1 MCLRSFGFLFIFL
14 DFFFVFSALSGLNW
28 HRNRAFSG
36 QKLPF
41 KKWKCCRK
49 DQPRKSKDV
58 VFSAYCR
65 WKISKGVEPEFL
77 TNFFNFMLRD
87 RGHQLWIWM
96 KFKTQ
101 KSTLVHGFTQRDYT
115 LGKNNHFNYTL
126 GEKKLGVNQ
135 TVNSDNIFKTGHL
148 NNMSNP
154 LTSNVTQKINTL
166 LLLTWLSFVG
176 IHVSLLLFALLTYSK
191 VEEIRTLNLEA
202 CTRYKISAAGIFL
215 KFDPLH
221 I

>member
-1 MCLRSFGFLFIFL
+1 MCSQRPKLTSKSGIF
-14 DFFFVFSALSGLNW
+14 
-28 HRNRAFSG
+28 R
-36 QKLPF
+36 KLPF

-49 DQPRKSKDV
+49 DQPRKSKDII
-58 VFSAYCR
+58 FSAYCR
-65 WKISKGVEPEFL
+65 WKIWKGVEPEFL
-77 TNFFNFMLRD
+77 T
-87 RGHQLWIWM
+87 
-96 KFKTQ
+96 KFLNLCLATEVTNSEFGRNSRLK

-154 LTSNVTQKINTL
+154 LTSNVTQKINTP

-176 IHVSLLLFALLTYSK
+176 IHVFLLLFALLTHSK

-202 CTRYKISAAGIFL
+202 STRYKISAAGIFL